1 MLFYNLTPKLFG
13 KFGSFGMVS
22 AFSFH
27 TKFWDLFFKPT
38 TSTLFTR
45 LSQLFLW
52 WLANL
57 WPYMVINDGLSFYF
71 ERSRSESSHPVS
83 FFLARDSEVNAP
95 ESTFQPILN
104 SLKGI
109 SFLRLFRAIHPNNTI
124 QSPSTKF
131 SYYDPLRI
139 I

>member
-1 MLFYNLTPKLFG
+1 MLFYNLTPKPFG
-13 KFGSFGMVS
+13 KFGSSGMVS

-57 WPYMVINDGLSFYF
+57 WPYMVINDGLPFYF

-95 ESTFQPILN
+95 ESTFRTHFKFIKRNIIL
-104 SLKGI
+104 KT
-109 SFLRLFRAIHPNNTI
+109 F
-124 QSPSTKF
+124 
-131 SYYDPLRI
+131 
-139 I
+139 